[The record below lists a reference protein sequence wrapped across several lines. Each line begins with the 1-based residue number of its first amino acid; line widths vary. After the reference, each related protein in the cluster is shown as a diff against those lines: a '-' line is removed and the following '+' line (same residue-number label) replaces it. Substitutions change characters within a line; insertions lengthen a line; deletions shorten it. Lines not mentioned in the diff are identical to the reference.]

1 MHKQALQQ
9 LKDALARATTM
20 STKDTVVCYKLQ
32 SCKVKK
38 KSDVMYLVRP
48 VTTQDATT
56 LLPCKA
62 HENVQLEVMEQ
73 ETKVG

>member
-38 KSDVMYLVRP
+38 KSDVMYLVWP
-48 VTTQDATT
+48 VTTQDAT